1 MSKNIWLV
9 LLTVVVISLAG
20 CVPADTPP
28 LETVEEETSTAAVMP
43 EAPPE
48 YEITLTERSDD
59 PGQID
64 VSVVNLLDDQE
75 VFFITLENVDI
86 DHYHGA
92 EFVNNNLYIIKTN
105 GSDEEGWTNEL
116 WKFSVEE
123 DGLLLYAAERVD
135 FRVAPDESYI
145 VTIEYGPA
153 DFGDDQLI
161 FLDKEGSPVQSLLPG
176 NIEESHDGPSWMLD
190 LGEWSSDGSFF
201 WGTYQL
207 AYKPIFFYQVNV
219 ETWELTVFDISDL
232 PLQAEYALNPNTGQL
247 LYSDLPPFIDMSS
260 YVFFTIKQ
268 TPVNL
273 YLYDFN
279 QGNQQPV
286 AVVVAQSFR
295 PEWIND
301 EVFAYRDPVGRGRI
315 HYNLAEG
322 ISTLV
327 PSEKV
332 EEIEVYPRIIPVEF
346 ETIMDSLM
354 ETGPEI
360 MLPPELPVEEG
371 YPPVAPRL
379 SITSGRGRYWVVL
392 DLGEDC
398 QGSLA
403 CNYGSL
409 AARKIGAGGG
419 AEVSLMPF
427 WSENQNTYIRLA
439 HDITGYYVD
448 PAWCKN
454 CRDGELYWIFNK
466 TEYKASLK
474 NATQEELTSFVNE
487 IIENSLPEIGE

>member
-105 GSDEEGWTNEL
+105 GSDEEGWINEL
-116 WKFSVEE
+116 WKFSSEE
-123 DGLLLYAAERVD
+123 DGLLLYAAEGVD

-409 AARKIGAGGG
+409 AARKIGAG
-419 AEVSLMPF
+419 
-427 WSENQNTYIRLA
+427 
-439 HDITGYYVD
+439 
-448 PAWCKN
+448 
-454 CRDGELYWIFNK
+454 
-466 TEYKASLK
+466 
-474 NATQEELTSFVNE
+474 
-487 IIENSLPEIGE
+487 

>member
-28 LETVEEETSTAAVMP
+28 LETVEEETSTAAVMS

-105 GSDEEGWTNEL
+105 GSDEEGWINEL
-116 WKFSVEE
+116 WKFSSEE
-123 DGLLLYAAERVD
+123 DGLLLYAAEGVD

-176 NIEESHDGPSWMLD
+176 NLEGSHDGPSWMLD

-371 YPPVAPRL
+371 YPPVAPWL

>member
-9 LLTVVVISLAG
+9 LLTVVVIILAG

-28 LETVEEETSTAAVMP
+28 LETVEEETSTAAVMS

-75 VFFITLENVDI
+75 AFFITLENVDI

-92 EFVNNNLYIIKTN
+92 EFVNNNLYLIKTN
-105 GSDEEGWTNEL
+105 GSDEEGWINEL
-116 WKFSVEE
+116 WKFSSEE
-123 DGLLLYAAERVD
+123 DGLLLYAAEGVD

-487 IIENSLPEIGE
+487 IIENSLPESGE